1 MSVPVFWLGIVLIQV
16 FSFQL
21 RLVPVIGADPVQGLI
36 LPVLTLA
43 IPISAPLAQ
52 VLVRSIDDVQLS
64 PFVAV
69 VRAKGA
75 SPRWVLW
82 RDVARN
88 AVLPTITIAGVLIG
102 ELIGGAVV
110 TETVFGRAGIG
121 RLTEEAVR
129 NQDVAVLQAVVVLAA
144 LVFVAVNLVVD
155 LVYPAL
161 DPRLKRKAVAA

>member
-1 MSVPVFWLGIVLIQV
+1 
-16 FSFQL
+16 
-21 RLVPVIGADPVQGLI
+21 
-36 LPVLTLA
+36 
-43 IPISAPLAQ
+43 
-52 VLVRSIDDVQLS
+52 
-64 PFVAV
+64 

-144 LVFVAVNLVVD
+144 LVCVAVNLVVD

>member
-1 MSVPVFWLGIVLIQV
+1 
-16 FSFQL
+16 
-21 RLVPVIGADPVQGLI
+21 
-36 LPVLTLA
+36 
-43 IPISAPLAQ
+43 
-52 VLVRSIDDVQLS
+52 
-64 PFVAV
+64 
-69 VRAKGA
+69 
-75 SPRWVLW
+75 VLW